1 MALKR
6 FQLRIMMNRRIRRE
20 DALIVFP
27 FPGSWISNLFINICR
42 ILSIMKWIDQTIPE
56 IQKSNL
62 FMPRI
67 IQMDSRET
75 RHTWDVPATVNL
87 HSSHHLTS
95 GVNEWT
101 ISKANLCPLPV
112 ACKLNKLHRTTV
124 ARKPYGQRLCHQ
136 HHYKQ
141 ETLLINKR
149 VLSSLN

>member
-20 DALIVFP
+20 DALLLFLFP
-27 FPGSWISNLFINICR
+27 EVVTLIYLLIFAEFSQLWNKLTQQYRKFTNQIYSCHALF
-42 ILSIMKWIDQTIPE
+42 KWIP
-56 IQKSNL
+56 
-62 FMPRI
+62 
-67 IQMDSRET
+67 ET

-87 HSSHHLTS
+87 NSSHHLTS
-95 GVNEWT
+95 EVNEWT

-124 ARKPYGQRLCHQ
+124 ARKPYGQWLYHQ
-136 HHYKQ
+136 HHCKQ